1 MTVPRPKNNPKL
13 STKIPSYLQQPEDK
27 LAKQLS
33 DLKED
38 EDFFYAGM
46 ALKNKSYE
54 PLPVTRSLAEEE
66 KALRLLKQ
74 Q

>member
-1 MTVPRPKNNPKL
+1 MTIPRPKHHPRN
-13 STKIPSYLQQPEDK
+13 TVKIPTYLQQPEDK
-27 LAKQLS
+27 LAKQFNN
-33 DLKED
+33 LKED

-66 KALRLLKQ
+66 KALRLLR
-74 Q
+74 